1 MFFRHIKINV
11 WSSALSLL
19 SQAQR
24 QSLIFFLALEK
35 FTENTLTQADQLL
48 EATAEVRQK
57 KFGVENEEFIEG
69 MVGIAVPVNDDK
81 NRIVA
86 ALILSTTS

>member
-1 MFFRHIKINV
+1 M
-11 WSSALSLL
+11 SLS

-24 QSLIFFLALEK
+24 QNLIFFLALEK